1 MTDTTPLR
9 DHFAGF
15 AAGKHRFIE
24 LPAALFTDLL
34 PLIDD
39 ADELR
44 VTLYAF
50 FAMQQREG
58 RYRYLRTDDFAGL
71 ALAPA
76 VLTAALERACARGS
90 LLGAEVTLHEERLP
104 LYFVNTAA
112 GRAAVE
118 QIACGDWRPADADGI
133 EILPERP
140 NIYRLYEENI
150 GVLTPII
157 AEALK
162 DAEREFP
169 LDWIAEALQITVK
182 ANALNWKYAR
192 AVLDSWRKEGRRSHE
207 AVERPDG
214 KDPQRFI
221 RGELSDF
228 IER

>member
-1 MTDTTPLR
+1 MTDHPSAP
-9 DHFAGF
+9 FCGF

-58 RYRYLRTDDFAGL
+58 RYRYLRLIDFAGL
-71 ALAPA
+71 AMPDA
-76 VLTAALERACARGS
+76 VLRVALERACGRGS
-90 LLGAEVTLHEERLP
+90 LLCAVVHIGGDDHPV
-104 LYFVNTAA
+104 YFVNTEG
-112 GRAAVE
+112 GRTAVA
-118 QIACGDWRPADADGI
+118 QIERGDWRAGDADDL

-150 GVLTPII
+150 GPLTPLI
-157 AEALK
+157 AEALR
-162 DAEREFP
+162 DAERDFP
-169 LDWIAEALQITVK
+169 PVWIAEALRIAVEK
-182 ANALNWKYAR
+182 NVLNWKFAR
-192 AVLDSWRKEGRRSHE
+192 AVLDRWKKEGRRSHE
-207 AVERPDG
+207 IVERPDG
-214 KDPQRFI
+214 QAPDRFI
-221 RGELSDF
+221 SGELADF

>member
-1 MTDTTPLR
+1 MTDTVSVPAQ
-9 DHFAGF
+9 FAGF

-58 RYRYLRTDDFAGL
+58 RYRYLRADDFAGL
-71 ALAPA
+71 GMAAAAL
-76 VLTAALERACARGS
+76 TTALERACTRGS
-90 LLGAEVTLHEERLP
+90 LLCADVTIHGERLP

-112 GRAAVE
+112 GRAAIE
-118 QIACGDWRPADADGI
+118 QIGRGDWRPADADGI

-150 GVLTPII
+150 GALTPII

-169 LDWIAEALQITVK
+169 LDWIAEALQIAVK

-192 AVLDSWRKEGRRSHE
+192 AVLDGWRKEGRRTHE
-207 AVERPDG
+207 AAKRPDEQ
-214 KDPQRFI
+214 DPKRYI
-221 RGELSDF
+221 SGELADF
-228 IER
+228 IEW